1 MIGNQSIFTDRPASI
16 IIKQS
21 AYVTTVTLFCSMF
34 GPSSNNSSLV
44 FFTELDLHLHSFFKN
59 LKSNRTSCISIIYTL
74 HLRRVRYTLSVNKI
88 LKTLTLKTNVAC
100 LYIY

>member
-1 MIGNQSIFTDRPASI
+1 MIGDQSIFTDRPASI

-34 GPSSNNSSLV
+34 GPSSNNSSLA

-59 LKSNRTSCISIIYTL
+59 LKSNKTSCISI
-74 HLRRVRYTLSVNKI
+74 H
-88 LKTLTLKTNVAC
+88 
-100 LYIY
+100 